1 MFKVVK
7 RDGEVAAFDIGKITN
22 AIEKAFKAT
31 DKQFN
36 TDIIELLGLR
46 VTADFQSKIKDSLID
61 VESVQDSVETVLEQS
76 GYSDVAKAYILYRKQ
91 REDPEYEIHDPG
103 LQGYRRQLCEGR
115 GLAGKGEFHRDLLRR
130 RSDLKQ
136 LRCCD
141 SQLLAV

>member
-76 GYSDVAKAYILYRKQ
+76 RLFRCGQGLHSYTAN
-91 REDPEYEIHDPG
+91 RE
-103 LQGYRRQLCEGR
+103 
-115 GLAGKGEFHRDLLRR
+115 R
-130 RSDLKQ
+130 RS
-136 LRCCD
+136 
-141 SQLLAV
+141 AI